1 MHRPL
6 AAPGRKLHR
15 LLALP
20 IPEINLGEC
29 NDMQVNYGES
39 LKLVGSGSEL
49 GDWNVEAA
57 PEMQWTDGDVWV
69 ADVELPA
76 DQDVH
81 FKVGRYAVS
90 SPRMASRH
98 PTAVCLHLRNGE

>member
-1 MHRPL
+1 
-6 AAPGRKLHR
+6 
-15 LLALP
+15 
-20 IPEINLGEC
+20 
-29 NDMQVNYGES
+29 MQVNYGES

-76 DQDVH
+76 DQEVH
-81 FKVGRYAVS
+81 FKVGRSAV
-90 SPRMASRH
+90 PFPEWLQDIRR
-98 PTAVCLHLRNGE
+98 PCVCTSAMVNELAAAIAHI